1 MVETAKKFT
10 EISRNIETN
19 LLKEFVISGEFGKA
33 KESEIILIRQM
44 VDLLNVSLE
53 YNEKLAETIVAMNE
67 KLDKLMLI

>member
-10 EISRNIETN
+10 EMSRNIEES

-53 YNEKLAETIVAMNE
+53 YNEKLAETITEMNA
-67 KLDKLMLI
+67 KLDKILLK

>member
-10 EISRNIETN
+10 EISRTIEAT
-19 LLKEFVISGEFGKA
+19 LLKEFVMSGGFGKA

-53 YNEKLAETIVAMNE
+53 YNEKLAETITEMNA